1 MRILKV
7 VAMAAGLL
15 LLPLLV
21 LAVDPASLAEALAGV
36 PPGHALVAMIIVQ
49 VQILLS
55 ALRWRFTASRL
66 GHPMRRA
73 TAIRE
78 YYLGGIL
85 NQTLPSGIAGDAVRA
100 YRSSGDAAGDWKR
113 ATAAVVLERLSGQ
126 LAFLLL
132 TVVGLLSWVVLLPQD
147 SIPDLWALIAA
158 GLAGVLAIVAAFF
171 LVRPLRAWSV
181 QHLPDLSAVFWKDR
195 AFAVQGGLSTLI
207 VTSYVAVFVIASD
220 AAGAP
225 LPLAGAFAIIP
236 LCLLAMLVPVGIGGW
251 GSREAA
257 AAVLWPLLGYTS
269 AQGLA
274 ASLLYGAFSL
284 AGTAL
289 PGLIVYGTSALGGWR
304 RGAGIVR

>member
-36 PPGHALVAMIIVQ
+36 PPGHALVAIIIVQ
-49 VQILLS
+49 IQILLS

-100 YRSSGDAAGDWKR
+100 YRSGDAAGGWKR
-113 ATAAVVLERLSGQ
+113 AAAAVVLERLSGQ
-126 LAFLLL
+126 LAFFLL
-132 TVVGLLSWVVLLPQD
+132 TILGLLSGVVLLPQD
-147 SIPDLWALIAA
+147 SIPDLWALLAV
-158 GLAGVLAIVAAFF
+158 GLAGVIAIVAAFF
-171 LVRPLRAWSV
+171 LVRPLRAWSI

-195 AFAVQGGLSTLI
+195 AFAIQGGLSILI
-207 VTSYVAVFVIASD
+207 VTSYMTVFVIASD

-289 PGLIVYGTSALGGWR
+289 PGIIVYGTSALGGWR

>member
-21 LAVDPASLAEALAGV
+21 LAVDPASLVQALAGV
-36 PPGHALVAMIIVQ
+36 PPGHALVAIIIVQ

-100 YRSSGDAAGDWKR
+100 YRSSGDVAGGWRR

-126 LAFLLL
+126 LAFFLL
-132 TVVGLLSWVVLLPQD
+132 TILGLLTWAVLLPED
-147 SIPDLWALIAA
+147 SIPDIWALLAA
-158 GLAGVLAIVAAFF
+158 GLGGVIAIAAVLL
-171 LVRPLRAWSV
+171 LVSPFRAWLTR
-181 QHLPDLSAVFWKDR
+181 HLPDLSAVFWKDR
-195 AFAVQGGLSTLI
+195 AFAIQGGLSILI
-207 VTSYVAVFVIASD
+207 VTSYVAIFVIASD

-225 LPLAGAFAIIP
+225 LPLAGALAIIP

-257 AAVLWPLLGYTS
+257 AAMLWPILGYTS

-289 PGLIVYGTSALGGWR
+289 PGLIAYGASALGGWR
-304 RGAGIVR
+304 RGAGTVR